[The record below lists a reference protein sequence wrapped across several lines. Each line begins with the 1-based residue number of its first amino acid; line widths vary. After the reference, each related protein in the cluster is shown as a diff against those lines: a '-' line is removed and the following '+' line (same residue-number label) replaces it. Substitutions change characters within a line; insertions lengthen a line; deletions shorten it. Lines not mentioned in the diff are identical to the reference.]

1 MKEVLDTKKYNYKIC
16 EVSILITIKVIMSY
30 KNVF

>member
-1 MKEVLDTKKYNYKIC
+1 MKEVFDTKKYNYKIF